1 MRTGKIILAGL
12 SATTILM
19 SAAFAEDTTGM
30 ITRIDRLNGMI
41 EIKPMQDGTV
51 GANTTDGAQ
60 RFKAQDGQMLESV
73 HAGDRVTYSAS
84 DSNGVKT
91 ITKLQRK

>member
-1 MRTGKIILAGL
+1 MRTGKIILASL

-30 ITRIDRLNGMI
+30 ITRIDRLNGTI
-41 EIKPMQDGTV
+41 EIQPVQDGTV
-51 GANTTDGAQ
+51 GSNSGGAQ
-60 RFKAQDGQMLESV
+60 RFKAQDGAMLESV

-84 DSNGVKT
+84 ESNGVKT
-91 ITKLQRK
+91 VTKLQRK

>member
-1 MRTGKIILAGL
+1 MRTGKIILASL

-19 SAAFAEDTTGM
+19 SAAFADDTTGM
-30 ITRIDRLNGMI
+30 ITRIDRLNGTI
-41 EIKPMQDGTV
+41 EIQPVQDGTV
-51 GANTTDGAQ
+51 GSNSSGAQ
-60 RFKAQDGQMLESV
+60 RFKAQDGAMLESV

-84 DSNGVKT
+84 DKDGVKT